1 MAYPFEEDFASG
13 IPSGFS
19 SNGGNG
25 GITTTWNAVEESA
38 DLVFNNSQS
47 FWRLSDAP
55 LNTDFWFEM
64 DVEIVA
70 SASPPPHFGF
80 WLWTGVG
87 TYEGHRLCVYNSSWV
102 HSYWTSGGSEY
113 EQVTEAWAGWA
124 VVGAR
129 RTIPAVFNSNFYLT
143 DAALDL
149 LDGAIDI

>member
-70 SASPPPHFGF
+70 SASP
-80 WLWTGVG
+80 L
-87 TYEGHRLCVYNSSWV
+87 RLQQQLGPLVLDK
-102 HSYWTSGGSEY
+102 
-113 EQVTEAWAGWA
+113 
-124 VVGAR
+124 R
-129 RTIPAVFNSNFYLT
+129 RL
-143 DAALDL
+143 
-149 LDGAIDI
+149 